1 MITIRN
7 IVTELIRKECEA
19 YRLVDLGL
27 LSSVKEGVN
36 LLLPVFQTTD
46 LSVLKDFARFR
57 VWRKEVLL
65 SFYRQL
71 DYAGFIRKSGNS
83 ASFRCFLFSLKKRI
97 LVALHE
103 RCKEPTID
111 RELAVPGRTLAFKL
125 STMLGEELFRSEW
138 PVLQTLDSPIL
149 LEEICWEYCQKVF
162 PVDMENLMI
171 RLEKDDPEFWGDL
184 YLATKKIAQIVT
196 SAQFVSIQY
205 RKDVLQDV
213 WADTALFLHNKA
225 VEKSLPIF
233 ESSLHFRNYIA
244 RVCLNKCREIVR
256 KYNIPDVVLTFT
268 GEVPVD
274 GFLYEEDIKEG
285 VDQVDGFLNAI
296 DCEDEE
302 EMSRVLTIVL
312 LDKLEP
318 CYSNLTRGIE
328 EKWELILLHYVEGL
342 SYEKIAAMKYTGT
355 SVEERKRLVGKLRQD
370 VLRTR
375 RLLKQRFV
383 ELLKRCK

>member
-1 MITIRN
+1 MTIRDV
-7 IVTELIRKECEA
+7 VTELVQNECEA

-27 LSSVKEGVN
+27 LSSVEEGVS
-36 LLLPVFQTTD
+36 LLLSEFETTD
-46 LSVLKDFARFR
+46 FSVLKDFARFR
-57 VWRKEVLL
+57 VWRREILL

-83 ASFRCFLFSLKKRI
+83 SSFRCFLFSLKKRI
-97 LVALHE
+97 LVTLRE
-103 RCKEPTID
+103 QCEKPTID
-111 RELAVPGRTLAFKL
+111 RDLAVPGRTLAFKL
-125 STMLGEELFRSEW
+125 STMLDEELFQREW
-138 PVLQTLDSPIL
+138 PVLQTLADPII
-149 LEEICWEYCQKVF
+149 LEETCREYCRKFF

-171 RLEKDDPEFWGDL
+171 RLEKDDPEFWNDL

-196 SAQFVSIQY
+196 SGQFVSIQY
-205 RKDVLQDV
+205 KKDVQQDV

-256 KYNIPDVVLTFT
+256 KYNLSDIVLTFT
-268 GEVPVD
+268 GEMPMES
-274 GFLYEEDIKEG
+274 FLCEEDIKGEFG
-285 VDQVDGFLNAI
+285 QTDGFLNDL
-296 DCEDEE
+296 DCENEE
-302 EMSRVLTIVL
+302 EISRALTIVL

-318 CYSNLTRGIE
+318 CYSKLTRGIE
-328 EKWELILLHYVEGL
+328 EKLELILSHYVEGL
-342 SYEKIAAMKYTGT
+342 SYEKIAAMKYTGP
-355 SVEERKRLVGKLRQD
+355 SIEERKRLIGKLRQD

-383 ELLKRCK
+383 ELLKRYK